1 MMPRLRGALWY
12 RLQCSCCMQARE
24 ADAEL
29 VLFLQLL
36 PLLVMDKLTF
46 APGLAGLFVACLFSA
61 SLRWAMSVC
70 LSV

>member
-1 MMPRLRGALWY
+1 MISSPGFMLYAGQLY
-12 RLQCSCCMQARE
+12 TVEM
-24 ADAEL
+24 

-61 SLRWAMSVC
+61 SLRWVLSVC